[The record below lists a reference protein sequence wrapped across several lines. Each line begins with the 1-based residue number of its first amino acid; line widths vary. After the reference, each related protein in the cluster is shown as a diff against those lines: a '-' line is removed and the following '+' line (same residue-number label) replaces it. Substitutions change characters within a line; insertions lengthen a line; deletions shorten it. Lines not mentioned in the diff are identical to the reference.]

1 MNNNKKIITITGM
14 AGSGKT
20 TVAKAL
26 LWKLKNSAHIESDSL
41 ISVNPFI
48 YNANLE
54 KLGIRNI
61 VLLIKNFFSSG
72 YENIIIS
79 GLIRNKKIFN
89 YFYKL
94 IKPKTKIYII
104 HLEANKKSRA
114 QRRLVRARDG
124 ADTKKWIDWIDKKF
138 PEDFTLNTSDERYK
152 FLKINNDEKSLKK
165 IIERVNNFINQ

>member
-1 MNNNKKIITITGM
+1 M

-20 TVAKAL
+20 TAAKAL
-26 LWKLKNSAHIESDSL
+26 LWKLKKSAHIESDSL

-48 YNANLE
+48 YDAHLE
-54 KLGIRNI
+54 KLGIKNI
-61 VLLIKNFFSSG
+61 ALLIKNFFNSG

-94 IKPKTKIYII
+94 IKPKTKMYII
-104 HLEANKKSRA
+104 YLKANKKSRA

-138 PEDFTLNTSDERYK
+138 PEDSTLNTSDEKYA
-152 FLKINNDEKSLKK
+152 FLETDNNNQSIKK
-165 IIERVNNFINQ
+165 IIEEIKNFIN